1 LISYKLM
8 KKILICLLFMLPIF
22 VFGQTFSYEYNT
34 LIDYNKGVRKSH
46 DQKGKWV
53 FTKEDSSLVQFYE
66 GGFLEYN
73 VFDFKSRHVYYKND
87 FNETIIVTFTLS
99 GDVMVKSQTG
109 PNDYIIFR
117 EE

>member
-1 LISYKLM
+1 
-8 KKILICLLFMLPIF
+8 MLPIF

-34 LIDYNKGVRKSH
+34 LIDYNKGVRKEH

-53 FTKEDSSLVQFYE
+53 FTIEDSSLVQFYE

-73 VFDFKSRHVYYKND
+73 VFEFKSRYVYYKNN
-87 FNETIIVTFTLS
+87 FNETIIVTFTLG
-99 GDVMVKSQTG
+99 GDVMVKSQTR